1 MEEHNL
7 CDSPE
12 DIESV
17 PIYYVWL
24 DGNGAETKRS
34 VFRLPR
40 YDAMAPWRVSRAVT
54 TLSSNIRAEGVS
66 LESYDKALEN
76 AKIALAESRS

>member
-1 MEEHNL
+1 
-7 CDSPE
+7 
-12 DIESV
+12 
-17 PIYYVWL
+17 
-24 DGNGAETKRS
+24 
-34 VFRLPR
+34 
-40 YDAMAPWRVSRAVT
+40 MAPWRVSRAVT